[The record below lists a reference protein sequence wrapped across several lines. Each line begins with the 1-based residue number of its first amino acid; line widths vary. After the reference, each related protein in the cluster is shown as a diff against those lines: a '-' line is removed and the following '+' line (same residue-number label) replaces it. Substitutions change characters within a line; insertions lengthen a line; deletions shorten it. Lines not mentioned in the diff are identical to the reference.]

1 MALGSNSPILTLW
14 HRFTGETTTYSI
26 VGNRLRLLRYTADGR
41 RLVGITDDGT
51 FNLWDLDLDYHH
63 RAWQISPQEIRSIAF
78 HPDRADLLIVGGDT
92 EEISIWD
99 LQQQQCVA
107 SNAIYQ
113 LPVTALSILPDR
125 RLVSCGIDT
134 TIRLWELQDRNL
146 VKVCSIDFP
155 RPYQGMNINDVKGL
169 NQCQL
174 STLYQLG
181 AQL

>member
-1 MALGSNSPILTLW
+1 MRGDWL
-14 HRFTGETTTYSI
+14 
-26 VGNRLRLLRYTADGR
+26 
-41 RLVGITDDGT
+41 
-51 FNLWDLDLDYHH
+51 
-63 RAWQISPQEIRSIAF
+63 
-78 HPDRADLLIVGGDT
+78 DRADLLIVGGDT
-92 EEISIWD
+92 EEISIWN

-113 LPVTALSILPDR
+113 LPVTALSFLPDR
-125 RLVSCGIDT
+125 RLVSCGIDA
-134 TIRLWELQDRNL
+134 TIRRWEL
-146 VKVCSIDFP
+146 VAVGSIDFP